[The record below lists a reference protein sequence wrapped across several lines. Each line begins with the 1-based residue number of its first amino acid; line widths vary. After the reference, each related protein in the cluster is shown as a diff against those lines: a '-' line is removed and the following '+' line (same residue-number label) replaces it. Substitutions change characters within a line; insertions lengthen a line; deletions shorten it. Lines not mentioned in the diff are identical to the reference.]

1 LLGAENMD
9 RNEAFLEMAVRYRAS
24 LEQMSRECHASS
36 ILVWNVHTEDEH
48 CIETLLEAAIHSRML
63 DYQPNGRDLPG
74 RSGHKDSHR
83 PGTCKL
89 VA

>member
-1 LLGAENMD
+1 MD
-9 RNEAFLEMAVRYRAS
+9 RNEDFLEMPVRYAS
-24 LEQMSRECHASS
+24 LKQMSRECHTSS
-36 ILVWNVHTEDEH
+36 ILVWNVHAEDEH
-48 CIETLLEAAIHSRML
+48 LCIETLLEASIHSRML